1 MFEAGSRMGE
11 DRFGLRRIASVAL
24 LPAASADAVGKAI
37 ATLGI
42 IDAISK

>member
-1 MFEAGSRMGE
+1 MFEAGSRIGE

-24 LPAASADAVGKAI
+24 LPAASADAVGETI
-37 ATLGI
+37 VTLGI